1 MNNKRDDN
9 KKSGNVRLILAVAF
23 FVLLIA
29 SIVLLVIGSC

>member
-9 KKSGNVRLILAVAF
+9 KKSVNVRLILAVAF